1 MKCVASLL
9 ALFGVFC
16 LGAALNSWQL
26 PDPVNLLSAI
36 NADLDIEW
44 MSFKKSYNRTYSSNR
59 EELERR
65 LYWEDTLR
73 FVQEHN
79 LRFDRGEETYT
90 VGESDFADMA
100 EDEFQRLYLSS
111 LVIPPEDEREE
122 EVVDYED
129 DMDMDLPLEVDW
141 RTKGAVSPVKNQ
153 GACGSCWA
161 FSAIGA
167 LEAAV
172 KIKTGKAV
180 DLAEQ
185 ELVDCAYR
193 RFGNYG
199 CRGGWM
205 NNAFKYIEL
214 RGGVDTESCYPYSGR
229 RSSRCSHK
237 KSCVGAR
244 MSGHRD
250 TQKGS
255 ESNLAQT
262 LNQHGPV
269 TVAADVNSPGFMHYR
284 QGVYNNP
291 SCDKRRPNH
300 AMVSVGYGSSRG
312 LNYWII
318 KNSWGQGW
326 GDKGYVFMA
335 KDKGDLCG
343 LANHASYPVL

>member
-185 ELVDCAYR
+185 EL
-193 RFGNYG
+193 
-199 CRGGWM
+199 
-205 NNAFKYIEL
+205 
-214 RGGVDTESCYPYSGR
+214 